1 MKSKEVKYTPR
12 NLKDTLIEM
21 KDISELMVDLA
32 YSAMIY
38 DDVDIA
44 EEVLYLE
51 EKMNLLDYQMKIT
64 AMLSA
69 RRIEEAEEMSGV
81 LQVADSSETIA
92 NAAGDIAKIVLRDMG
107 IPLELKYALREAE
120 ETVVRAT
127 VNEKSKMVN
136 NTLGDLEL
144 DTETGMTII
153 ALRRNHNW
161 IYDPN
166 ENTKIKAGDV
176 LFARGHDE
184 GIPLFVGL
192 ATGREYSP
200 KKIDYEPS
208 LKGLKQAVDII
219 VDMKNMAEL
228 SVGLSYSAILF
239 DNEDIAHEVKILE
252 SEMDSMKYELQH
264 WVLETAKHLNDPSQL
279 RGLLHLANASETI
292 SDAGY
297 GIADTVLRDIET
309 HPVITL
315 AVRGS
320 DEVITKLE
328 VEDCSP
334 IVGKTFKDLK
344 LETETGVHIM
354 AMKRNNRWV
363 YSPSDRTTVQSGDVL
378 IARGTH
384 TGEDALIDVCK
395 CPVEEEDNY

>member
-1 MKSKEVKYTPR
+1 MKSKEVRYTPR

-38 DDVDIA
+38 DDEDIA

-51 EKMNLLDYQMKIT
+51 EKMNILDYQTKIT

-81 LQVADSSETIA
+81 LQVADSSESIA

-127 VNEKSKMVN
+127 VNNDSKMVGKS
-136 NTLGDLEL
+136 LGELEL

-153 ALRRNHNW
+153 AIRRNHNW

-166 ENTKIKAGDV
+166 ENTSIKSGDV
-176 LFARGHDE
+176 LFARGHDK
-184 GIPLFVGL
+184 GIPLFVEL
-192 ATGREYSP
+192 ATNRKYVPRSVE
-200 KKIDYEPS
+200 YEPG

-239 DNEDIAHEVKILE
+239 DNEEIAHEVKILE

-264 WVLETAKHLNDPSQL
+264 WVLETARHLNDPSQL
-279 RGLLHLANASETI
+279 RGLLHLANASESI
-292 SDAGY
+292 SDAAY

-354 AMKRNNRWV
+354 AVKRNNRWV
-363 YSPSDRTTVQSGDVL
+363 YAPSDRTIVQSSDVL

-384 TGEDALIDVCK
+384 TGEDALMDMCS
-395 CPVEEEDNY
+395 CPVSEDDSY